1 MACGITVYFQRPFD
15 NTIKPFPLFHFFF
28 INVASMLPLLATLMC
43 HKVGIFLLLFLWA
56 FSLIKIKCVHSCN
69 PICPLQWKSMRRALA
84 AQAAEVLLCSLCPLY
99 AFAHL
104 AFHHPMFSDVSET
117 YQIILR
123 SQPHYKQSVCLC
135 LASLCIW
142 SEQQR
147 VGFFFF
153 FFPPSICPGEWVQK
167 STTLLLIYVL
177 FWFRVARTSE
187 EDGFLEG

>member
-1 MACGITVYFQRPFD
+1 
-15 NTIKPFPLFHFFF
+15 
-28 INVASMLPLLATLMC
+28 MC

-69 PICPLQWKSMRRALA
+69 PICPLQWKSMLRALA
-84 AQAAEVLLCSLCPLY
+84 AQAAEVLCSLCPLY

-104 AFHHPMFSDVSET
+104 AFHHPMFSDVSEA
-117 YQIILR
+117 YLR
-123 SQPHYKQSVCLC
+123 SQPCYKQSVCLC

-147 VGFFFF
+147 VLF

-177 FWFRVARTSE
+177 FWVGVARTSE

>member
-153 FFPPSICPGEWVQK
+153 SF
-167 STTLLLIYVL
+167 LLVFALGSGCRKAPLCYSSMYY
-177 FWFRVARTSE
+177 FGS
-187 EDGFLEG
+187 G